1 VAPCG
6 LRERLATLGQKRK
19 LVATASR
26 RHGWPLGQISV
37 ELLRMGLWLLNPP
50 DLGWPFVSRRD
61 GADRSIFRYKRQM
74 LSCEEFAE

>member
-1 VAPCG
+1 MAPCG

-37 ELLRMGLWLLNPP
+37 ESLRMGLWLWLWLLKPP
-50 DLGWPFVSRRD
+50 DLAGVAFCLSARR
-61 GADRSIFRYKRQM
+61 
-74 LSCEEFAE
+74 C